1 MYSTTQ
7 QGAVEGGV
15 WMATDWYG
23 SECVLR
29 VAWAKN
35 NDADRQTSTVRSG
48 QSSGAGR
55 AGRQGGGRNDV
66 SGNRGR
72 VGALWNR
79 AGGRMSLRGCL
90 GEGGAAG
97 VTLLLGCLA
106 ISCAPACGLDDR

>member
-1 MYSTTQ
+1 MMQTADVDGQ
-7 QGAVEGGV
+7 VRPVRRGGQGRKTGG
-15 WMATDWYG
+15 
-23 SECVLR
+23 R
-29 VAWAKN
+29 
-35 NDADRQTSTVRSG
+35 
-48 QSSGAGR
+48 
-55 AGRQGGGRNDV
+55 RNDV